1 MAIKVGTGNSDGYSP
16 GAYYK
21 ASKPAVI
28 DPNDKVAF
36 ANWCNVLGLSERELT
51 SAIREFGPR
60 VRDIRR
66 GLRADTGE
74 AA

>member
-1 MAIKVGTGNSDGYSP
+1 MPIKVGTGDSGGYSP

-28 DPNDKVAF
+28 DVNDKVAF

-51 SAIREFGPR
+51 DAIREFGPR
-60 VRDIRR
+60 VRDIRL
-66 GLRADTGE
+66 GLRADNGE